1 MTRSILFP
9 HRRSITWLCL
19 AVLTVL
25 TFVSIRP
32 AAATTQCYYIQGAT
46 HSLVLDVAGEST
58 ASGAAVIV
66 WPKKDVPAKNQLW
79 TYTDGG
85 PIRSLL
91 NGYVLQAG
99 TESGA
104 PVLMRSFVTHMRS
117 TPMNLPQQLW
127 TKSVANLPHTSPLRG
142 SVLFKNSL
150 HGHLLDAQSG
160 TPAPGTAVVTTAPTT
175 NTLPSGQL
183 WKFVPA
189 PSCGS

>member
-1 MTRSILFP
+1 MRGDS
-9 HRRSITWLCL
+9 
-19 AVLTVL
+19 
-25 TFVSIRP
+25 
-32 AAATTQCYYIQGAT
+32 
-46 HSLVLDVAGEST
+46 
-58 ASGAAVIV
+58 
-66 WPKKDVPAKNQLW
+66 
-79 TYTDGG
+79 
-85 PIRSLL
+85 
-91 NGYVLQAG
+91 
-99 TESGA
+99 
-104 PVLMRSFVTHMRS
+104 VLMRSFVTHMRS

-142 SVLFKNSL
+142 SMLFKNSL

>member
-46 HSLVLDVAGEST
+46 HALVLDVAGEST

-79 TYTDGG
+79 TQTENGG
-85 PIRSLL
+85 PIRSVLT
-91 NGYVLQAG
+91 GYVLDAG
-99 TESGA
+99 TQSGA
-104 PVLMRSFVTHMRS
+104 PVVVRPRSAG
-117 TPMNLPQQLW
+117 TPSMTADQLW
-127 TKSVANLPHTSPLRG
+127 TRSVANLSYTHPLRG
-142 SVLFKNSL
+142 SLLFKNSM
-150 HGHLLDAQSG
+150 HGHMLDAQSG